1 MKIILGRL
9 ERLLTALYD
18 AYNRH
23 SSADAT
29 VLYLPEG
36 RHVEIA
42 QGSERRGRQ
51 AIRKGL
57 ERFFEAFPDARWE
70 ELAFRRACSA

>member
-1 MKIILGRL
+1 MRRSFTYQRAGTSR
-9 ERLLTALYD
+9 
-18 AYNRH
+18 
-23 SSADAT
+23 
-29 VLYLPEG
+29 
-36 RHVEIA
+36 IA